1 MLGHPKAVPI
11 PDFFHK
17 EFGDFFLKQARI
29 DLSVI
34 HLPLSISSST
44 SFRNY
49 MEKRDGVPQAAKTM
63 TQKLEKAYTLFREY
77 FKKVLLK
84 LSHVS
89 IIMDG

>member
-1 MLGHPKAVPI
+1 
-11 PDFFHK
+11 
-17 EFGDFFLKQARI
+17 
-29 DLSVI
+29 
-34 HLPLSISSST
+34 
-44 SFRNY
+44 